1 MVESEKGKAKLMVEF
16 EKGKAKLMVSDDMVK
31 YVLAKY
37 GKNWNVEDEITDVIL
52 EDLWIKYGKDDKGK
66 GKVDDLQNIVER
78 LEGDLARAK
87 QVEHDNGKAKQAE
100 HDFDDVDLVDAL
112 DQVIQV
118 SSDEGFSGDE
128 DVVCFNDVKYPPTA
142 AEIRMFKET
151 PITSRGPRR
160 QLASTFTRSRALI
173 ASTTS
178 RASRRQLASTSTRSK
193 ALIAST
199 SSAQAASTSALKVYK
214 IIAMTGCVLAL
225 FASNAHNAPPPF
237 VPQKRKSKP

>member
-1 MVESEKGKAKLMVEF
+1 
-16 EKGKAKLMVSDDMVK
+16 
-31 YVLAKY
+31 
-37 GKNWNVEDEITDVIL
+37 
-52 EDLWIKYGKDDKGK
+52 DKGK

-112 DQVIQV
+112 DLKNRVKKIEEDFKVIQV

-128 DVVCFNDVKYPPTA
+128 DVVCFNDVKYPLTA